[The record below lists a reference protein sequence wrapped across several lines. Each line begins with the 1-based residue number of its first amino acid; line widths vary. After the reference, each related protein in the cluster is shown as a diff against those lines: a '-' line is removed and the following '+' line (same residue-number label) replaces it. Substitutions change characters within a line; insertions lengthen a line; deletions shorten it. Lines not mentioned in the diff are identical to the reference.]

1 MVFYSMVSRS
11 RLHACGD
18 KIRGKDG
25 KRDLTGAY
33 TGIVIKRKKFKER
46 FSELAHSFRTVIT
59 CRGVKGIKTFGSGEN
74 KPYSAFWRPCH
85 PTPSEQILD
94 NRVLISDNTIYSRYR
109 EQAVLSMQ
117 EHDKGSAFCTFIS
130 IEEYD
135 LPPEYLDFEKP
146 IADLEKKIEELTLFT
161 SSGSIDL
168 EEEILKLHK
177 KADQLRAEIYSRLTP
192 WQKAQISRHPNRPY
206 TLEYIEAMLTDF
218 MEMHGD
224 RSFADDPAIVCGMA
238 KLDGMPVVVIGHQKG
253 RTTKEK
259 IQRNF
264 GMPNPEGYRKAL
276 RMMRFAEKFRKP
288 LITFIDTPG
297 AYPGI
302 GAEERGQGESIAQN
316 LYVMSGLKVPIV
328 TVVIGEGGSGGAL
341 ALGIADRVLMLEHST
356 YSVISPEGCAAIL
369 WNNGAKA
376 NEAADLLK
384 ITAQDLFQMKVIDE
398 VVEEPIGGAHRDPR
412 RAAELLK
419 EAVTRNLVEI
429 KNVPPG
435 ELVRLRYEKFRTLGM
450 FDQI

>member
-1 MVFYSMVSRS
+1 LILGTGSPID
-11 RLHACGD
+11 AEQGD
-18 KIRGKDG
+18 
-25 KRDLTGAY
+25 
-33 TGIVIKRKKFKER
+33 
-46 FSELAHSFRTVIT
+46 S
-59 CRGVKGIKTFGSGEN
+59 TFCIFFG
-74 KPYSAFWRPCH
+74 
-85 PTPSEQILD
+85 
-94 NRVLISDNTIYSRYR
+94 
-109 EQAVLSMQ
+109 
-117 EHDKGSAFCTFIS
+117 
-130 IEEYD
+130 IEEYK

-161 SSGSIDL
+161 SSGNIDL

-177 KADQLRAEIYSRLTP
+177 KADHLRAEIYSKLNP
-192 WQKAQISRHPNRPY
+192 WQKALISRHPNRPY
-206 TLEYIEAMLTDF
+206 TLEYIEAMLTNF
-218 MEMHGD
+218 LEMHGD
-224 RSFADDPAIVCGMA
+224 RSFADDPAIICGIA
-238 KLDGMPVVVIGHQKG
+238 KLDGIPVVVVGHQKG

-276 RMMRFAEKFRKP
+276 RMMRFAEKFGKP
-288 LITFIDTPG
+288 LLTFIDTPG

-341 ALGIADRVLMLEHST
+341 ALGMADRVLMLEHST

-369 WNNGAKA
+369 WDNGAKA
-376 NEAADLLK
+376 NEAAELLK
-384 ITAQDLFQMKVIDE
+384 MTAQDLFQMKVIDE

-419 EAVTRNLVEI
+419 EAVARNLLEI

-435 ELVRLRYEKFRTLGM
+435 ELVRLRYEKFRRLGI